1 MTVLTI
7 TLEGRK
13 PARPVAARPD
23 IQVEATPANTRYKDV
38 LGPKAGL
45 TPDDPLPSTE
55 EVIPP
60 SSIGAPVPSTA
71 PRKQH
76 FSFEIVKS
84 PVLEAVG
91 CTPIRPSATSS
102 FLRRPAVED
111 PMFPPPSSPL
121 MSRNAVSKAGS
132 PGTILFATPAKQNL
146 FAPRDSGNVLLETP
160 VKKPSACLLGKDN
173 EAPAHSGKENN
184 VSIYAKL
191 GWDDDLYDLE

>member
-1 MTVLTI
+1 V
-7 TLEGRK
+7 LEGRK
-13 PARPVAARPD
+13 PGRPVAIKPY
-23 IQVEATPANTRYKDV
+23 IQVEATPVNTRYKDF

-55 EVIPP
+55 EIIPP
-60 SSIGAPVPSTA
+60 SSIGAPVPATA

-111 PMFPPPSSPL
+111 PMLPPPSSPL
-121 MSRNAVSKAGS
+121 MSRNAASKVDL
-132 PGTILFATPAKQNL
+132 PGTICFATPAKQNL
-146 FAPRDSGNVLLETP
+146 FSPRDTGNILLETP
-160 VKKPSACLLGKDN
+160 IKKSSTCLTGKGN
-173 EAPAHSGKENN
+173 EAPAQSGKENN

-191 GWDDDLYDLE
+191 GWDDDDDLYDL